1 MNKIRQKYCSWWMS
15 FLKPC
20 QKTGKCFGES
30 LRGVK
35 ELQIFGM
42 SNKTIIEFDFRMM
55 SRLNYADLGGCYPHP
70 TRSALSFTSYS
81 ASFNDC

>member
-55 SRLNYADLGGCYPHP
+55 
-70 TRSALSFTSYS
+70 
-81 ASFNDC
+81 